1 MYIKVA
7 VSGHDPVIY
16 RLSRAEVLI
25 GSAPTCHIII
35 PHPSIS
41 KKHVKIIRDEASWY
55 AVDQGSTN
63 GTHLDEEQLVPGK
76 RMDLSTDGE
85 LRLGDKVFLSLIEI
99 AQNAIELNT
108 PTEQTQAIQK
118 TISSDQDK
126 TRVISLD
133 DLKKAKATVVKNK
146 QREVKKAKIQ
156 EKKVK
161 QKESRKFSNLL
172 LVVTVLILAG
182 YAGSNWWRKHKNE
195 FINKETVVK
204 KVTTKYKGDD
214 EIETDLEGFRIRRT
228 TILSRNLVIDYFNK
242 YKECIQEEVREFCFS
257 GVISQKGNG
266 AQFIKP
272 GNFVFF
278 IDETTILP
286 TVHAT
291 YLREPK
297 ISDAMARNL
306 TLFSLLESDFKPEQF
321 PAGSNV
327 YIALYNYDDLG
338 MKRIS
343 TITAFK
349 SSVMKEMYDLFR
361 EKDLLNPSSDLEAGI
376 KEVEAYYTLY

>member
-7 VSGHDPVIY
+7 VSGNNPVIY

-41 KKHVKIIRDEASWY
+41 KKHVKIIRDEATWY

-76 RMDLSTDGE
+76 RMDLTTEGE
-85 LRLGDKVFLSLIEI
+85 LRLGDKVFLSLVEI
-99 AQNAIELNT
+99 AQDALELNN
-108 PTEQTQAIQK
+108 PAEQTEAIQK
-118 TISSDQDK
+118 TVSSDQDK

-161 QKESRKFSNLL
+161 QKESKKFSNLIMITAF
-172 LVVTVLILAG
+172 VVFAG
-182 YAGSNWWRKHKNE
+182 YAGSNWWKKHKNE

-204 KVTTKYKGDD
+204 KVATKYKGDD
-214 EIETDLEGFRIRRT
+214 EIDSDLEGFRIRRT
-228 TILSRNLVIDYFNK
+228 TLLSRNLVIDYFNK
-242 YKECIQEEVREFCFS
+242 YKECIQEEVRDFCLN
-257 GVISQKGNG
+257 GIISQRGNG

-272 GNFVFF
+272 GNYVFF

-286 TVHAT
+286 TIHAT
-291 YLREPK
+291 FLREPK
-297 ISDAMARNL
+297 ISTGMARNL
-306 TLFSLLESDFKPEQF
+306 SLFSILESDLKAEQF
-321 PAGSNV
+321 PAGSNI
-327 YIALYNYDDLG
+327 YIALYNFDDLG

-349 SSVMKEMYDLFR
+349 VSIMKEMFDLFK
-361 EKDLLNPSSDLEAGI
+361 EKDLINPESNLEEGM
-376 KEVEAYYTLY
+376 KEVETYYTLY